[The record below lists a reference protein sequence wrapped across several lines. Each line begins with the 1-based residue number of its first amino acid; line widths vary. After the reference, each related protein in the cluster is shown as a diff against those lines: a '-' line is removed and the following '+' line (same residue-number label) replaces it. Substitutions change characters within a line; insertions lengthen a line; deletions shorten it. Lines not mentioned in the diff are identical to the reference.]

1 MPPRLTLSIGL
12 AAIAL
17 AGCESPYKKSDE
29 QRRLERQNATS
40 DPAFEGFVGRLRIAV
55 KKKDYAML
63 KSLMVP
69 GFGYRWD
76 EAPPGD
82 DVFTY
87 WDLNNLWPELSALLD
102 RGFAPHEA
110 EPGQVF
116 MVSPPEMTTDPNYGG
131 YRLGLKQIVGSWKFV
146 YFVPPP
152 PPEQTPPVP
161 SVTTQ

>member
-1 MPPRLTLSIGL
+1 MFPRLIFPVCLTV
-12 AAIAL
+12 IAL
-17 AGCESPYKKSDE
+17 AGCKTPYKESDE
-29 QRRLERQNATS
+29 ERNKQRQNATT

-55 KKKDYAML
+55 KKKDHAML
-63 KSLMVP
+63 RSLMTP
-69 GFGYRWD
+69 DFGYRWD
-76 EAPPGD
+76 AAPPGD

-116 MVSPPEMTTDPNYGG
+116 MVAPPELTTDPNYGG

-152 PPEQTPPVP
+152 PPEQMP